1 MTKVPEQIF
10 NSVTSKLEI
19 SDTIMKRHLCDAQV
33 TGSDLRFDDCA
44 IVILLVLCV
53 FRFLCDVFVG
63 MFYRPRSGPGQ

>member
-33 TGSDLRFDDCA
+33 TGSDLRFHDCA
-44 IVILLVLCV
+44 IVILLCSDFCAL
-53 FRFLCDVFVG
+53 
-63 MFYRPRSGPGQ
+63 M